1 MHTLYTTTHTTHNT
15 TTHNSTF
22 ITIALV
28 DKYGRRTLLT
38 YSAALMATFCGVIA
52 ILSSSVADYKNDPAI
67 AALIVIFC
75 ALYVISFAF
84 GWGPVGWIVPAEIF
98 PLELRGKGELLFFF
112 FFFEVHFQ
120 YCFHFV

>member
-1 MHTLYTTTHTTHNT
+1 MHTLCVTTANTTHTLQ
-15 TTHNSTF
+15 HNSTF

-38 YSAALMATFCGVIA
+38 YSAALMATFCAVIA
-52 ILSSSVADYKNDPAI
+52 ILSSSVADYKNDPAV

-75 ALYVISFAF
+75 ALYVVSFAF

-98 PLELRGKGELLFFF
+98 PLELRGKGESLLLTII
-112 FFFEVHFQ
+112 
-120 YCFHFV
+120 